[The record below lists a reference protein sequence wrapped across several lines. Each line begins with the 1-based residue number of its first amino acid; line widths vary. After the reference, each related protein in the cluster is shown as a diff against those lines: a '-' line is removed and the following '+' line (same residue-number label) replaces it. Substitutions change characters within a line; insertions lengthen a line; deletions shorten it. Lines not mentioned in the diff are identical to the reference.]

1 MRKTIATVSL
11 VLGLI
16 AAAAAGSVWARSQ
29 ASGSSQAAHSP
40 ALGGYCPVA
49 YLAMKTAV
57 KGDPGQRS
65 TYKGQTYLF
74 TNAEAKQMFDAA
86 PEKYLPAY
94 DGYCATAVA
103 QGVKLTSDPRIFV
116 VHNGRTYLFSN
127 AAAKAM
133 FEKDPAGT
141 IAKADANWPKV
152 ARSTK

>member
-1 MRKTIATVSL
+1 MRKIIATVSL
-11 VLGLI
+11 MLGLI
-16 AAAAAGSVWARSQ
+16 AAAPDGSAWAQSQ
-29 ASGSSQAAHSP
+29 AP
-40 ALGGYCPVA
+40 APSRGGHEPVLGGYCPVA
-49 YLAMKTAV
+49 YIAMKTAM

-74 TNAEAKQMFDAA
+74 ANADAKKMFDAA

-94 DGYCATAVA
+94 NGYCATAVA
-103 QGVKLTSDPRIFV
+103 QGMKLASDPKIFA

-127 AAAKAM
+127 ADAKAM

-152 ARSTK
+152 ARSTN